1 MSEKPKKPRSST
13 PTAPEAQQPAD
24 KPETPTPPAEKPAA
38 AEVAAE
44 APTANV
50 APGEGGGSGPA
61 ETAEPAAPVGARPAP
76 AVKSPRRGGTGLALL
91 ALLVALAAAGGGYWL
106 WTQLERQRMAAQ
118 QDNQAMQGRLA
129 QLVSEQKELATRLG
143 LATTALDQ
151 VHADTRLLTDALNKI
166 NDRLGRDRQA
176 WVVAEA
182 EYLLQLANRRLLL
195 ERDVAGAIAALSA
208 ADQRL
213 AALNDPLLTRTRARI
228 SEELAALRALPPLD
242 VEGIALELG
251 ALSKAVDGLVLAG
264 GPRAEATVETAGE
277 EEETSG
283 WRALMGKMWADI
295 RGLVEVRHH
304 EAGSLP
310 LLTPDQRLLLRQNL
324 RLKLETARLALL
336 RGQGPIYLAA
346 LQEADEWVER
356 FYDSESAATVGMRE
370 ALGRL
375 AAIDIAPELPA
386 IEQSLHALREVG
398 TSPEAEEGE
407 QP

>member
-1 MSEKPKKPRSST
+1 MSEKQKKPYSS
-13 PTAPEAQQPAD
+13 APAA
-24 KPETPTPPAEKPAA
+24 PETPPPAETPQTHS
-38 AEVAAE
+38 AEQPEVPLVAAE
-44 APTANV
+44 APA
-50 APGEGGGSGPA
+50 AGEGAGAGPA
-61 ETAEPAAPVGARPAP
+61 ETAEPVAPVEPAGARPAP
-76 AVKSPRRGGTGLALL
+76 AAGSPRRGGTGLALL
-91 ALLVALAAAGGGYWL
+91 ALLVALATAGGGYWL
-106 WTQLERQRMAAQ
+106 WTQLERQRTAVQ
-118 QDNQAMQGRLA
+118 QDSQAMQGRLA
-129 QLVSEQKELATRLG
+129 QLTTEQKELATRLG

-195 ERDVAGAIAALSA
+195 ERDIAGAIAALSA

-213 AALNDPLLTRTRARI
+213 ASLNDPLLTRTRARI

-251 ALSKAVDGLVLAG
+251 ALSKAVDALVLAG
-264 GPRAEATVETAGE
+264 GPRAEAPVEETGE
-277 EEETSG
+277 EAEAGG

-295 RGLVEVRHH
+295 RGLVEIRHH

-336 RGQGPIYLAA
+336 RGQGPIYAAA

-375 AAIDIAPELPA
+375 AAINIAPELPA
-386 IEQSLHALREVG
+386 IEQSLHALREAAAR
-398 TSPEAEEGE
+398 PDEGE